1 MFYNLTKKKRLDCLF
16 YATLIIIKYAS
27 NKINDSIAK
36 TTTTGTLVSSISVF
50 AGALVTTFSVTPVFF
65 AGAFLAGSFFTLV
78 VLPAVFLT
86 GAFLVVVFFA
96 VEFFLVVLFVAII
109 SLPLY
114 YISQIV

>member
-50 AGALVTTFSVTPVFF
+50 AGALVTTFSVTTVFF
-65 AGAFLAGSFFTLV
+65 AGAFLAGAFFT
-78 VLPAVFLT
+78 
-86 GAFLVVVFFA
+86 VVVFFA
-96 VEFFLVVLFVAII
+96 VEVFLVVLFVAII